1 MTPRRKNALGILLSI
16 ALAAAVLSCRSCAGG
31 EVGRIRKTNRITTLR
46 PIRAKGRADAGYP
59 FLQTT
64 ANCTR
69 VIANV
74 SGLLNPLGWILR

>member
-1 MTPRRKNALGILLSI
+1 MTTRRLILL
-16 ALAAAVLSCRSCAGG
+16 LCAAAIKLAWLLTAPASGG
-31 EVGRIRKTNRITTLR
+31 EVRQVRRTTRITVLK
-46 PIRAKGRADAGYP
+46 PIRAQGRAHAGYP

-74 SGLLNPLGWILR
+74 TGLLNPIGWFLR

>member
-1 MTPRRKNALGILLSI
+1 MNRSLALTLLLTLATPSH
-16 ALAAAVLSCRSCAGG
+16 GG
-31 EVGRIRKTNRITTLR
+31 EVRHVRRTTRITVLK
-46 PIRAKGRADAGYP
+46 PIRAQGRAHAGYP

-74 SGLLNPLGWILR
+74 TGLLNPIGWFLR